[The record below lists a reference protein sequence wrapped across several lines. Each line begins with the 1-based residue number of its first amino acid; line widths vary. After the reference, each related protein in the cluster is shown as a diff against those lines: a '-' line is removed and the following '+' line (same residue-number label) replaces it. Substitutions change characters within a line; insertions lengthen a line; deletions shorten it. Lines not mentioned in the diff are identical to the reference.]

1 MADRIRVNTYD
12 LQRYITRLNNVRSR
26 ASNLHGRVQR
36 LYWTGEVRG
45 IYELYRRNR
54 FSGGASTLY
63 RIRNAIA
70 ELLSDIEA
78 VENYFSSV
86 DPLNFQEPRNSLV
99 QMTNR
104 RDAGANKFTDLIRE
118 FIRNMGKVV
127 DIATFRQLSCALT
140 GARDCTSTKD
150 DPDAEEKDLVEK
162 VLKFAGKIATGAEK
176 FGDSDEAGLVGPFI
190 GFFSTA
196 YGMYRDRDKQNYG
209 TLASGIGNLI
219 KDAGKITDTIYDY
232 AEDKASLFK
241 AKSMYDQYGYKIK
254 GAKLFTEALALA
266 GDGVKLFHDSG
277 NEDRTVY
284 ENWADLVGLYGDGVG
299 LLGDVYIYE
308 KFGEKVIKGVSSSK
322 GAVNQ
327 ILATK
332 FDVAPIDRA
341 GLDKANLAMSFIR
354 MGFSGIEG
362 GITEYGKMSADG
374 TVTVG
379 DWSSVVGAS
388 AAGALAEDISILTFG
403 IVDVDGEKFYTSW
416 KDSVFEFKDK
426 VPWLKNTID
435 NQDNNIVARFGA
447 SMVASVGGSL
457 YGLGNAIIDKTTEMY
472 QDKMEYTRDIQE
484 KAANL
489 IMANDALAAYMSS
502 EDNTFT
508 NNVVTRAFVGAQ
520 AYATAEAQSFFV
532 DASNFFTN
540 LFN

>member
-12 LQRYITRLNNVRSR
+12 LQRYITRLNNVRNR

-54 FSGGASTLY
+54 FSGGVSTLY
-63 RIRNAIA
+63 KIRNAIA
-70 ELLSDIEA
+70 DLLSDIEA

-118 FIRNMGKVV
+118 FIRNLGKVV
-127 DIATFRQLSCALT
+127 DIATFRQLSCVLT

-162 VLKFAGKIATGAEK
+162 VLRFADKIATGAEK
-176 FGDSDEAGLVGPFI
+176 IGDSDEAGLVGPFI

-241 AKSMYDQYGYKIK
+241 AKSMYDQHGYKIK
-254 GAKLFTEALALA
+254 GAKLFTEALALV

-332 FDVAPIDRA
+332 FDVAPIDQA

-403 IVDVDGEKFYTSW
+403 LVDVDGEKFYESW
-416 KDSVFEFKDK
+416 KNAAFSYVDENPRIKEFIH
-426 VPWLKNTID
+426 NE
-435 NQDNNIVARFGA
+435 DNNCVLRFFTSLGA
-447 SMVASVGGSL
+447 VTIGSGK
-457 YGLGNAIIDKTTEMY
+457 GLCNYVVEKGKEVINNKVEY
-472 QDKMEYTRDIQE
+472 VQDIAEKSANVIQSNDVLRD
-484 KAANL
+484 
-489 IMANDALAAYMSS
+489 YMSS
-502 EDNTFT
+502 TDNTFT
-508 NNVVTRAFVGAQ
+508 NNVVTRTVVGMNVAC
-520 AYATAEAQSFFV
+520 AVEAQSFFT
-532 DASNFFTN
+532 DACNFFSN
-540 LFN
+540 IF